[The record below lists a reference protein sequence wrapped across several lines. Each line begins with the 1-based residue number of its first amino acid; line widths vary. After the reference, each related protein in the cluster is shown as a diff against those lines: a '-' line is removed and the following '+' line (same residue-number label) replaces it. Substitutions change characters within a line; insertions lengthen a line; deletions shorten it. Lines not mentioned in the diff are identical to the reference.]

1 MDQRTVKRNLA
12 RDFYEIQ
19 EQQARKSRGI
29 LAVLVLFYF
38 LAVCLI
44 AFTAWLSTGL
54 ILARSPLFSGAFWTK
69 FLLSCFLAALLL
81 AILHYF
87 DALKF
92 GASFILKRLCAQEPD
107 RSDRYHLQFINVAE
121 EMQIAS
127 GLPKVKPLILPT
139 FAINSLALIES
150 DKTPCVVVTEGL
162 LADFT
167 RDELEA
173 VVAHELAHIARG
185 DTLYMTL
192 VCSLANF
199 FERIRE
205 ALEPGDADSGEFAAT
220 RGDTRRPSSLVYVAV
235 AMSTIVMRLLSMLIS
250 RERELLADA
259 AAVEFS
265 RNPVALARAI
275 YKAHVKNSFVGD
287 FNQTY
292 SPLFIVAPDAHSESE
307 DFLSRLISTHP
318 PLMTRLRNLAQM
330 AGLTPP
336 AVIDQVR
343 DIQKEREKAKIVLHA
358 FKETHQGTAPPAPD
372 PAILSALAQ
381 DKIWLILSPQ
391 QQWRGPYSLQDLLFL
406 PNFTP
411 LVLIKNIQEGVEA
424 RARQFPQIR
433 TALEKLARKKPVNE
447 AVSNKC
453 PRCKIPLTDAFYE
466 GVPVK
471 ICGRCSGKLVDQAA
485 MERILDRQEV
495 GFSEALAKK
504 AQEFKER
511 FFLNPIKTQKISAK
525 EQPNLYCPN
534 CGYKMTPRPY
544 NYQYFIPVDKCLS
557 CFKVWY
563 DADELEILQ
572 VLVEKA
578 KAD

>member
-1 MDQRTVKRNLA
+1 MAQRPLKRDQV

-19 EQQARKSRGI
+19 KQQKRKSLGI
-29 LAVLVLFYF
+29 LAILILFYF
-38 LAVCLI
+38 FAVGLI
-44 AFTAWLSTGL
+44 AFTVWLSTGL
-54 ILARSPLFSGAFWTK
+54 IFARFPLFGGAFWIK
-69 FLLSCFLAALLL
+69 FLLASFGAAFLMAV
-81 AILHYF
+81 LHYY

-92 GASFILKRLCAQEPD
+92 GASFILRRLCAHEPD
-107 RSDRYHLQFINVAE
+107 RSDRYHLQFINVVE

-127 GLPKVKPLILPT
+127 GLPKVKASILPT

-167 RDELEA
+167 RDELGA

-205 ALEPGDADSGEFAAT
+205 ALEPGDTDSGEFAEI

-235 AMSTIVMRLLSMLIS
+235 AISTLVMRLLSMLIS

-265 RNPVALARAI
+265 RNPAALARAI

-292 SPLFIVAPDAHSESE
+292 SPLFIVAPDAHGESE

-318 PLMTRLRNLAQM
+318 PLMTRVRNLAQM
-330 AGLTPP
+330 AGLTPR

-343 DIQKEREKAKIVLHA
+343 DIQKEREKAKTVLHA
-358 FKETHQGTAPPAPD
+358 FEETHQGSALPAPD
-372 PAILSALAQ
+372 PSIMSAIAR
-381 DKIWLILSPQ
+381 DKVWLIQTPR
-391 QQWRGPYSLQDLLFL
+391 QQWQGPYSLQDLLFL

-411 LVLIKNIQEGVEA
+411 LVLIKNIQEGIEA
-424 RARQFPQIR
+424 RARQFPQVR
-433 TALEKLARKKPVNE
+433 AALEKLARKKPVDE
-447 AVSNKC
+447 AGFNKC
-453 PRCKIPLTDAFYE
+453 PRCRIPLTDTFYE
-466 GVPVK
+466 GVSVK
-471 ICGRCSGKLVDQAA
+471 ICGRCSGKLVNQAA
-485 MERILDRQEV
+485 MERILDRREI
-495 GFSEALAKK
+495 GFSEDLARK
-504 AQEFKER
+504 ADEFQER
-511 FFLNPIKTQKISAK
+511 FFLNPIKTQKISAR
-525 EQPNLYCPN
+525 EQPNLYCPS

-557 CFKVWY
+557 CYNVWF
-563 DADELEILQ
+563 DADELEVLQ
-572 VLVEKA
+572 ILVEKA
-578 KAD
+578 KSR

>member
-1 MDQRTVKRNLA
+1 MDERAVRRNMA
-12 RDFYEIQ
+12 KDFYEIQ
-19 EQQARKSRGI
+19 KQQKIKSVGI
-29 LAVLVLFYF
+29 LAVLILFHF
-38 LAVCLI
+38 LAVSLI
-44 AFTAWLSTGL
+44 AFAIWLSMGL
-54 ILARSPLFSGAFWTK
+54 IFARSPLFGGAFWIK
-69 FLLSCFLAALLL
+69 FFLVCFGAALLL
-81 AILHYF
+81 AIVQYY

-92 GASFILKRLCAQEPD
+92 GASFILKRLCAQDPD
-107 RSDRYHLQFINVAE
+107 RSDRYHLQFINVVE

-127 GLPKVKPLILPT
+127 GLPKVKASILPT

-150 DKTPCVVVTEGL
+150 KKTPCVVVTEGL
-162 LADFT
+162 LAEFT

-173 VVAHELAHIARG
+173 VVAHELAHVARG

-199 FERIRE
+199 FERIRD
-205 ALEPGDADSGEFAAT
+205 ALEPGEADAGDFAAA
-220 RGDTRRPSSLVYVAV
+220 RGDMRQPSSLVYVAV
-235 AMSTIVMRLLSMLIS
+235 AVSTIVMRLLSMLIS

-265 RNPVALARAI
+265 RNPAALARAI

-330 AGLTPP
+330 AGLTPR

-343 DIQKEREKAKIVLHA
+343 DIQKEREKAQTIIHA
-358 FKETHQGTAPPAPD
+358 FEETHQGSGLPTPD
-372 PAILSALAQ
+372 PSLLSALAQ
-381 DKIWLILSPQ
+381 DKVWLIQTPH
-391 QQWRGPYSLQDLLFL
+391 QQWQGPYSLPDLLFL

-433 TALEKLARKKPVNE
+433 AGLDKLARKKPVDE
-447 AVSNKC
+447 AVLNKC
-453 PRCKIPLTDAFYE
+453 PRCKISLTDSFYE

-485 MERILDRQEV
+485 MERILDRREV
-495 GFSEALAKK
+495 GFSEDLARK
-504 AQEFKER
+504 AEEFREK
-511 FFLNPIKTQKISAK
+511 FFLNPMKTQKISAR
-525 EQPNLYCPN
+525 EQPNLYCPS

-578 KAD
+578 KTG